1 MPPNK
6 VKQVL
11 MDDKKSAKKQSPPKG
26 IDKIKSSVFSRSLSI
41 AKLTV
46 QTGASIASHG
56 ITTALKSKEDKEA
69 IWKKLLQ
76 NQASLISSELGELKG
91 SLMKAG
97 QMLSMYGEHF
107 LPEEAN
113 QLLKSLQSDS
123 PPLTWAA
130 IEPTLKKNLSQ
141 EKLDLLEIEK
151 EALASASIG
160 QVHRARIKATGES
173 IVLKIQYPNVDR
185 AIDSDLKAIKTL
197 LSTMKLLPKDL
208 NLNPL
213 FEEAREMLVQE
224 TNYELEATLTEEYY
238 ERLKGDSRFVVPKIY
253 REFSGPKI
261 LASSFERGLRVDD
274 PLIQSLSQERRN
286 KLAMNF
292 LDLYFKEVFEW
303 GVVQTDP
310 HSGNYRI
317 RIDPQGHDQLVLFDF
332 GATRSYPESFLTP
345 YRRMIK
351 GALFNDHQVFTQSAI
366 DLKFIE
372 HGDDTELRRI
382 FEEFCF
388 ESVEPFIE
396 FNDPR
401 NTHGQIDQNGLYDW
415 KNTDL
420 PQRLSRKVF
429 QIIRQFKWRTP
440 PREIIFLDRKTGG
453 VFIFLSVLKAKIRG
467 RDVLL
472 KYMDR
477 IS

>member
-1 MPPNK
+1 
-6 VKQVL
+6 
-11 MDDKKSAKKQSPPKG
+11 MDDKKSVKKQSPPKG
-26 IDKIKSSVFSRSLSI
+26 LDKIKSSVFSRSLSI
-41 AKLTV
+41 AKLTI
-46 QTGASIASHG
+46 QTGASVAQHG
-56 ITTALKSKEDKEA
+56 VTSVLKSKEDKEA
-69 IWKKLLQ
+69 TWKKLLL

-107 LPEEAN
+107 LPREAN
-113 QLLKSLQSDS
+113 ELLKSLQSDS

-130 IEPTLKKNLSQ
+130 IEPTLKKNLPQ

-151 EALASASIG
+151 EALASASMG

-185 AIDSDLKAIKTL
+185 AIDSDLKAIRTL
-197 LSTMKLLPKDL
+197 LSTMKLLPKDF
-208 NLNPL
+208 NMNPL
-213 FEEAREMLVQE
+213 FEEVREMLVQE
-224 TNYELEATLTEEYY
+224 TNYELEATLTEDYF
-238 ERLKGDSRFVVPKIY
+238 ERLNGDSRFVVPKVY

-261 LASSFERGLRVDD
+261 LATSFERGLRVDD
-274 PLIQSLSQERRN
+274 PLIQSLAPERRN
-286 KLAMNF
+286 KLALNF
-292 LDLYFKEVFEW
+292 LDLYFKEVFQW

-317 RIDPQGHDQLVLFDF
+317 RIDPQGRDQLVLFDF
-332 GATRSYPESFLTP
+332 GATRTYPDSFLNP

-351 GALFNDHQVFTQSAI
+351 GALHNDRDLFTQAAT

-372 HGDDTELRRI
+372 NQDNNELRKL
-382 FEEFCF
+382 FEDFCF

-396 FNDPR
+396 ANDPR
-401 NTHGQIDQNGLYDW
+401 NIFQQIDSDGNYDW

-420 PQRLSRKVF
+420 PQRLSRKVL
-429 QIIRQFKWRTP
+429 QMIRQFQWRTP

-453 VFIFLSVLKAKIRG
+453 VFIFLSILKAKIRG
-467 RDVLL
+467 RDILL
-472 KYMDR
+472 KYLEK
-477 IS
+477 I

>member
-1 MPPNK
+1 
-6 VKQVL
+6 
-11 MDDKKSAKKQSPPKG
+11 MDEKKSVKKQSPQKG
-26 IDKIKSSVFSRSLSI
+26 LNKIKSSVLSRSLSI

-46 QTGASIASHG
+46 QTGASIAQHG

-76 NQASLISSELGELKG
+76 SQASLISSELGELKG

-107 LPEEAN
+107 LPREAN
-113 QLLKSLQSDS
+113 ELLKSLQSDS

-130 IEPTLKKNLSQ
+130 IEPTLRKNLPA
-141 EKLDLLEIEK
+141 EKLDELEIEK
-151 EALASASIG
+151 EALASASMG
-160 QVHRARIKATGES
+160 QVHRARIRRTGES

-185 AIDSDLKAIKTL
+185 AIDSDLKAIRTL
-197 LSTMKLLPKDL
+197 LGTLKLLPKDF

-213 FEEAREMLVQE
+213 FEEVREMLVQE
-224 TNYELEATLTEEYY
+224 TNYELEAQLTEEYY
-238 ERLKGDSRFVVPKIY
+238 TRLQNDPRFIVPRVH

-261 LASSFERGLRVDD
+261 LATSFERGLRVDD
-274 PLIQSLSQERRN
+274 SLIQSLPQERRN
-286 KLAMNF
+286 RLALNF
-292 LDLYFKEVFEW
+292 LDLYFKEVFDW

-317 RIDPQGHDQLVLFDF
+317 RIDPQGRDQLVLFDF
-332 GATRSYPESFLTP
+332 GATRTYPENFLTP

-351 GALFNDHQVFTQSAI
+351 GALYNNRDIFTQAAL
-366 DLKFIE
+366 DLRFIE
-372 HGDDTELRRI
+372 NQDNPELRKL
-382 FEEFCF
+382 FEDFCF

-396 FNDPR
+396 PNDPR
-401 NTHGQIDQNGLYDW
+401 NIHGQIDSVGNYDW

-420 PQRLSRKVF
+420 PQRLSKKVF
-429 QIIRQFKWRTP
+429 QIIRQFQWRTP
-440 PREIIFLDRKTGG
+440 PKEIIFLDRKTGG
-453 VFIFLSVLKAKIRG
+453 VFIFLSILKAKIRG

-472 KYMDR
+472 KYMEK
-477 IS
+477 I